1 MAYQGISTGTALN
14 DGTGDSLYDGAL
26 KINNNF
32 TEIYSVFGTS
42 NTPGSSL
49 KPMTTTSINKVLQNN
64 EFCTVTVS
72 GITLTLPPSP
82 YSGNEVTISV
92 GNFTNT
98 IIATSTSATI
108 MGLAQNLTMD
118 FPYVSMSLIYS
129 SITNDWRIK

>member
-1 MAYQGISTGTALN
+1 MAYQGISTGTTLN

-64 EFCTVTVS
+64 EFCTVTAS

-129 SITNDWRIK
+129 SATNDWRIK

>member
-1 MAYQGISTGTALN
+1 MAYQGISTGTGPN
-14 DGTGDSLYDGAL
+14 TGNGDSLFDGAL

-49 KPMTTTSINKVLQNN
+49 KPMTTTPINKVLQNN
-64 EFCTVTVS
+64 EFCTVTAS
-72 GITLTLPPSP
+72 GITLTLPLSP
-82 YSGNEVTISV
+82 YSGNEVTVSV

-98 IIATSTSATI
+98 IIATSASATI
-108 MGLAQNLTMD
+108 MGLAQNLTID
-118 FPYVSMSLIYS
+118 LPYISISLIYS